1 MNSTKDPSQTTSNKR
16 TFRRLTFST
25 TQKQKE
31 YTTMKVVL
39 VSSLLVILCSLDAV
53 VQQVDAF
60 TSRIVP
66 SRVSSTTTATSLNV
80 LPDEQRVVVT
90 GCGVVN
96 GCGVGKKDFFD
107 NVVAGKSSIGKVTR
121 FDAQYQTCQ
130 IASEIPDSIF
140 NADDFF
146 TNPKNVKSN
155 DRYTHI
161 AVAAARQALQDAKL
175 GDTPETLQN
184 PERVGVMIGT
194 CFGGAETYEKETIKL
209 FQKPERPRVCI

>member
-1 MNSTKDPSQTTSNKR
+1 
-16 TFRRLTFST
+16 
-25 TQKQKE
+25 
-31 YTTMKVVL
+31 MKVVL
-39 VSSLLVILCSLDAV
+39 VSSLLLLCSLDHT
-53 VQQVDAF
+53 VQRVNAF
-60 TSRIVP
+60 TSRIIPVVRTP
-66 SRVSSTTTATSLNV
+66 TRTTSALHAVV

-96 GCGVGKKDFFD
+96 GCGVGKQDFWD

-130 IASEIPDSIF
+130 IASEIPDAIF
-140 NADDFF
+140 HADDYF

-175 GDTPETLQN
+175 GDTPETLLN

-209 FQKPERPRVCI
+209 FQKPERPRVCTIK